1 MSEDYQVVKKKRG
14 RPRKNV
20 IQDVAVEEIEIVK
33 STEEGEM
40 VKDAVSNSG
49 MFNNVRDNR
58 LKVHEL

>member
-1 MSEDYQVVKKKRG
+1 MSEDQQVVKKKRG
-14 RPRKNV
+14 RPKKNV
-20 IQDVAVEEIEIVK
+20 IQEVVVAEVEIVK
-33 STEEGEM
+33 PVEEGEM